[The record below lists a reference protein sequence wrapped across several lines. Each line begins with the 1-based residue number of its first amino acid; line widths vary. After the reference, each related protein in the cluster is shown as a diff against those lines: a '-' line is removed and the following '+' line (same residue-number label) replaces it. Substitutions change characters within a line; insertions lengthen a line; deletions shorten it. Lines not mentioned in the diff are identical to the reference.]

1 MKLPA
6 PAGATAAMFTTTA
19 TGLAGTLQF
28 VADPPCA
35 VKPPE
40 LTHTLKSRD
49 ANDPSGPPATRVSTS
64 RQGVTGVYA
73 RSVVGSPSALVC
85 TRLIATGACAVSALA
100 MALRSPSSDPA
111 RLAASN

>member
-6 PAGATAAMFTTTA
+6 PDGDTAVRFTTTA
-19 TGLAGTLQF
+19 TGLAGMLQL

-49 ANDPSGPPATRVSTS
+49 EFALICPPAMRVSIS
-64 RQGVTGVYA
+64 RHGVTGVYT
-73 RSVVGSPSALVC
+73 RSSSASPSALVWIKPAAMGV
-85 TRLIATGACAVSALA
+85 LAVNALA
-100 MALRSPSSDPA
+100 STLRSPSNDPA
-111 RLAASN
+111 RLAANN